1 MVSLLL
7 ALLRSSAGAAVEDRF
22 REYKWH
28 ARSSSRTQLTPLLLA
43 HKNGPALKLS
53 HLTNSETP
61 SPTTFYPIAPTKTPS
76 FSPTGFPTLSPTA
89 NRLNMTMDRLTNVS
103 GAEGFRNLTSP
114 QYRAALHVADQDEL
128 IVSRGPPQTVAALFV
143 DRVLFRHE
151 RRQLIVQQKQYTWF
165 RQGSKERG
173 KSPLAGPSC
182 RRSWQNTVNKY
193 NAATVWGG
201 PRETISSS

>member
-1 MVSLLL
+1 MILFSHEDYNKFSRFGVTKVRHVFLPSAQKDNVGDNNSKGVVWIGFPIV
-7 ALLRSSAGAAVEDRF
+7 ALLRASAGAAVEDRF

-43 HKNGPALKLS
+43 HKNGLTGKLS

-76 FSPTGFPTLSPTA
+76 FSPTGFPTHSPTA
-89 NRLNMTMDRLTNVS
+89 NRLNMTIDRLTSVS

-114 QYRAALHVADQDEL
+114 QYRAALHVANQDEL

-151 RRQLIVQQKQYTWF
+151 RRQLIVQQKQYT
-165 RQGSKERG
+165 
-173 KSPLAGPSC
+173 
-182 RRSWQNTVNKY
+182 
-193 NAATVWGG
+193 
-201 PRETISSS
+201 